1 MLNDIQKH
9 ILEIVSGMA
18 ADAQGAVNI
27 RANGKRGETLET
39 YLNENVFAGAAGST
53 IAPDAE
59 DAAGLDAYTAKFQQ
73 ALSAEA
79 AAVAEMK

>member
-1 MLNDIQKH
+1 MLYFPCGPW
-9 ILEIVSGMA
+9 GMA
-18 ADAQGAVNI
+18 LLAAF
-27 RANGKRGETLET
+27 RANGKDGQTLEA

-79 AAVAEMK
+79 SAVAEMK

>member
-1 MLNDIQKH
+1 MKP
-9 ILEIVSGMA
+9 M
-18 ADAQGAVNI
+18 QGGIPTRPRLATVKQ
-27 RANGKRGETLET
+27 A
-39 YLNENVFAGAAGST
+39 

-59 DAAGLDAYTAKFQQ
+59 DAEGLDAYTAKFQQ